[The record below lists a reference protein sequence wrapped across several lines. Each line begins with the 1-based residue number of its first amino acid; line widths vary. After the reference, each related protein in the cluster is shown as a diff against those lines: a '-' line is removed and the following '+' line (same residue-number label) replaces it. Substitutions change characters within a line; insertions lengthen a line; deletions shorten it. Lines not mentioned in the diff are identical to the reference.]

1 MGKKIVTSAENL
13 AVLDLI
19 IAKKRE
25 GKIDE
30 DYIVSVGRT
39 FIIIIDGF
47 TEGGFHHVQD
57 IPVFSV
63 LDQVSNAVT
72 KVLKEASVE
81 ELVQLR
87 EGIAT
92 K

>member
-1 MGKKIVTSAENL
+1 MKKKIVTSAENL
-13 AVLDLI
+13 ALLDLI

-30 DYIVSVGRT
+30 DYIINVGRT
-39 FIIIIDGF
+39 FIIIIEGIG
-47 TEGGFHHVQD
+47 EGGFHHVQD
-57 IPVFSV
+57 IPVFSA
-63 LDQVSNAVT
+63 LDKVSNAVA

-87 EGIAT
+87 EGIEAR
-92 K
+92 